1 MKKLNKTTTLKGKS
15 GNEYTFKLYSFDNF
29 DELSEEIAGKL
40 AALYLFTKRFFQNG
54 KYFHEYIYL
63 GETSDISTR
72 YGNHHKRRC
81 IISHGSNCI
90 GFFFTDKDEE
100 ERKAMEKD
108 ILEAYVFP
116 CNDKNNN

>member
-15 GNEYTFKLYSFDNF
+15 GNAYTFNLYTFDRF
-29 DELSEEIAGKL
+29 DELSNEITAEQG
-40 AALYLFTKRFFQNG
+40 ALYLFTKRILKDGQ
-54 KYFHEYIYL
+54 YVHDYIYL

-81 IISHGSNCI
+81 IMSHGSNCI
-90 GFFFTDKDEE
+90 GFFFTDANDD

-108 ILEAYVFP
+108 ILEANEFP
-116 CNDKNNN
+116 CNDMNN